1 MAALQVAQNPLHA
14 LFYIIFMLSACA
26 LFSKTWIEVS
36 GSSASDVAKQL
47 KEQQMFIQVR
57 FQYSPCSYGV
67 QGTPWSCCCPRK
79 AWSSFYKLVHSS
91 VCCQRVIERRL
102 IRKRS
107 AGHTSCE
114 PALVGSIRSL
124 CLHK

>member
-1 MAALQVAQNPLHA
+1 MVVLFWGPDHFDCFALPCLTSAVSVRQVAQNPLHA

-57 FQYSPCSYGV
+57 SQNP
-67 QGTPWSCCCPRK
+67 P
-79 AWSSFYKLVHSS
+79 
-91 VCCQRVIERRL
+91 
-102 IRKRS
+102 
-107 AGHTSCE
+107 
-114 PALVGSIRSL
+114 
-124 CLHK
+124 